1 MIARD
6 HIPVLL
12 DEALDLL
19 DVARPGLYIDGTLGL
34 AGHSR
39 EILKRNPRARL
50 VGFDRDDAALAEA
63 QRRLSP
69 YANRIEL
76 YHADFRR
83 MQEVD
88 VDWTEVRG
96 VLLDLGMSSFQLDD
110 PARGF
115 SHSQDGPLDMRM
127 DRRQHLDAARVIDK
141 YPEPRL
147 SEIFRNYGE
156 LRPAAK
162 LARTI
167 ASRRRMTRIESTAQL
182 RAIVEEVCR
191 WVPQKGKIHPAA
203 KVFQALR
210 IEVNE
215 ELTGLEAFLE
225 FVIGRLPEEGRLA
238 VIAFHSLEDRIVKH
252 VFARASRPG
261 PEAGPQAV
269 ASVDLLTKHPVVA
282 SGEEIARNSRSRSAK
297 LRAVRKHVHGS

>member
-1 MIARD
+1 MTGRD

-12 DEALDLL
+12 DEVLDLL
-19 DVARPGLYIDGTLGL
+19 DAARPGLYIDGTLGL
-34 AGHSR
+34 AGHAR
-39 EILKRNPRARL
+39 ALLKDNSEARL
-50 VGFDRDDAALAEA
+50 IGFDRDETALAEA

-83 MQEVD
+83 MPEVEI
-88 VDWTEVRG
+88 DWSGVRG

-115 SHSQDGPLDMRM
+115 SHSLDGPLDMRM
-127 DRRQHLDAARVIDK
+127 DRRQHLDAARIIDK

-147 SEIFRNYGE
+147 AQIFREYGE

-215 ELTGLEAFLE
+215 ELAGLEALLE
-225 FVIGRLPEEGRLA
+225 FVIGRLPEDGRLA
-238 VIAFHSLEDRIVKH
+238 VISFHSLEDRIVKH
-252 VFARASRPG
+252 VFARASRPS
-261 PEAGPQAV
+261 PDAGPQTV
-269 ASVDLLTKHPVVA
+269 AAADLLTKHPVVA
-282 SGEEIARNSRSRSAK
+282 SSEELARNSRSRSAK

>member
-1 MIARD
+1 MITRD

-12 DEALDLL
+12 EETLTLL
-19 DVARPGLYIDGTLGL
+19 DAARPGVYVDGTLGL

-39 EILKRNPRARL
+39 ELLKRNPKARL
-50 VGFDRDDAALAEA
+50 VGFDRDADALTEA

-69 YANRIEL
+69 YENRVEL
-76 YHADFRR
+76 YHADYRR
-83 MQEVD
+83 MAEVD
-88 VDWTEVRG
+88 IDWSSVRG

-115 SHSQDGPLDMRM
+115 SHSLDGPLDMRM
-127 DRRQHLDAARVIDK
+127 DRRQHLDAARIIDK

-147 SEIFRNYGE
+147 AELFRSYGE

-191 WVPQKGKIHPAA
+191 WIPQKGKIHPAA

-210 IEVNE
+210 IEVND
-215 ELTGLEAFLE
+215 ELAGLGEFLE
-225 FVIGRLPEEGRLA
+225 SVIDRLPPDGRLA
-238 VIAFHSLEDRIVKH
+238 VIAFHSLEDRVVKH
-252 VFARASRPG
+252 TFLRASRPG
-261 PEAGPQAV
+261 PDDGPKAAV
-269 ASVDLLTKHPVVA
+269 VELLTKHPVVPA
-282 SGEEIARNSRSRSAK
+282 EGEISRNSRSRPAK
-297 LRAVRKHVHGS
+297 LRAVRKLARGA

>member
-1 MIARD
+1 MIGRD

-12 DEALDLL
+12 DEVLDLL
-19 DVARPGLYIDGTLGL
+19 DVARPGIYIDGTLGL
-34 AGHSR
+34 AGHAR

-50 VGFDRDDAALAEA
+50 IGFDRDETALTEA

-69 YANRIEL
+69 YANRIDL

-83 MQEVD
+83 IRD
-88 VDWTEVRG
+88 VEIDWSGIRG

-127 DRRQHLDAARVIDK
+127 DRRQHLDAARIIDK

-147 SEIFRNYGE
+147 AEIFRNYGE
-156 LRPAAK
+156 LKPAAK

-215 ELTGLEAFLE
+215 ELAGLESFIEDL
-225 FVIGRLPEEGRLA
+225 IGRLPEDGRLA
-238 VIAFHSLEDRIVKH
+238 VISFHSLEDRIIKH
-252 VFARASRPG
+252 AFARASRPG
-261 PEAGPQAV
+261 PEAGPHAV
-269 ASVDLLTKHPVVA
+269 ASVDLLTKHPVIA
-282 SGEEIARNSRSRSAK
+282 SAEETARNSRARSAK

>member
-12 DEALDLL
+12 DEVLDLL
-19 DVARPGLYIDGTLGL
+19 DVCRPGLYIDGTLGL
-34 AGHSR
+34 AGHAR
-39 EILKRNPRARL
+39 EILKRNPQAKL
-50 VGFDRDDAALAEA
+50 IGFDRDEAALAEA

-83 MQEVD
+83 IPEVD
-88 VDWTEVRG
+88 IDWARVRG

-110 PARGF
+110 PSRGF

-127 DRRQHLDAARVIDK
+127 DKRQHLDAARIIDK

-147 SEIFRNYGE
+147 AEIFRDYGE

-182 RAIVEEVCR
+182 RAIVEEVCH

-215 ELTGLEAFLE
+215 ELNGLEPFLQY
-225 FVIGRLPEEGRLA
+225 VIGRLPEDGRLA
-238 VIAFHSLEDRIVKH
+238 VISFHSLEDRIVKH
-252 VFARASRPG
+252 LFARLSRPE
-261 PEAGPQAV
+261 PDAGPRAV
-269 ASVDLLTKHPVVA
+269 ASVDLLTKHPVTP
-282 SGEEIARNSRSRSAK
+282 SGEETARNSRSRSAK

>member
-1 MIARD
+1 MIEHD

-12 DEALDLL
+12 EESLNLL
-19 DVARPGLYIDGTLGL
+19 DAARPGVYIDGTLGL

-39 EILKRNPRARL
+39 ELLKRNPKARL
-50 VGFDRDDAALAEA
+50 VGFDRDEAAIAEA

-69 YANRIEL
+69 YENRIEL

-83 MQEVD
+83 MTEVD
-88 VDWTEVRG
+88 IDWSTVRG

-110 PARGF
+110 PSRGF
-115 SHSQDGPLDMRM
+115 SHQLDGPLDMRM
-127 DRRQHLDAARVIDK
+127 DRRQHLDAARIIDK

-147 SEIFRNYGE
+147 AEIFRNYGE

-167 ASRRRMTRIESTAQL
+167 ASRRRMTKIESTVQL
-182 RAIVEEVCR
+182 RTIVEEVCR

-215 ELTGLEAFLE
+215 ELAGLENFLE
-225 FVIGRLPEEGRLA
+225 TVIGRLPEDGRLA
-238 VIAFHSLEDRIVKH
+238 VIAFHSLEDRAVKH
-252 VFARASRPG
+252 TFARAARPDQG
-261 PEAGPQAV
+261 PAFVE
-269 ASVDLLTKHPVVA
+269 LLTKHPVIPSV
-282 SGEEIARNSRSRSAK
+282 EETARNSRSRPAK

>member
-1 MIARD
+1 MSGRD

-12 DEALDLL
+12 EETLTLL
-19 DVARPGLYIDGTLGL
+19 GAARPGLYVDGTLGL

-39 EILKRNPRARL
+39 EILKRNPQARL
-50 VGFDRDDAALAEA
+50 VGFDKDEAALAEA

-69 YANRIEL
+69 YENRIEL
-76 YHADFRR
+76 YQADFRR
-83 MQEVD
+83 ILEVD
-88 VDWTEVRG
+88 IDWPGVRG

-110 PARGF
+110 PSRGF
-115 SHSQDGPLDMRM
+115 SHSLDGPLDMRM
-127 DRRQHLDAARVIDK
+127 DRRQHLDAARILDK
-141 YPEPRL
+141 YPEPKL
-147 SEIFRNYGE
+147 AEIFRNYGE

-167 ASRRRMTRIESTAQL
+167 ASRRRMTKIESTIQL

-215 ELTGLEAFLE
+215 ELAGLEEFLVS
-225 FVIGRLPEEGRLA
+225 VIGRLPADGRLA

-252 VFARASRPG
+252 TFIRAARPEQDGGQG
-261 PEAGPQAV
+261 PAV
-269 ASVDLLTKHPVVA
+269 VELLTKHPLIPTD
-282 SGEEIARNSRSRSAK
+282 EEISRNSRSRSAK
-297 LRAVRKHVHGS
+297 LRAVRKQSHGA

>member
-1 MIARD
+1 MIGRD

-12 DEALDLL
+12 EETLNLL
-19 DVARPGLYIDGTLGL
+19 DAARPGLYVDGTLGL

-39 EILKRNPRARL
+39 EILKRNPKARL
-50 VGFDRDDAALAEA
+50 VGFDRDEAALAEA

-69 YANRIEL
+69 YENRIEL

-83 MQEVD
+83 LLEVEI
-88 VDWTEVRG
+88 DWPSVRG

-115 SHSQDGPLDMRM
+115 SHSLDGPLDMRM
-127 DRRQHLDAARVIDK
+127 DRRQHLDATRILDK
-141 YPEPRL
+141 YPEPKL
-147 SEIFRNYGE
+147 AEIFRNYGE

-162 LARTI
+162 LARAI
-167 ASRRRMTRIESTAQL
+167 ASRRRMTKIESTIQL
-182 RAIVEEVCR
+182 RTIVEEVCR

-215 ELTGLEAFLE
+215 ELAGLEGFLE
-225 FVIGRLPEEGRLA
+225 SVIGRLPDSGRLA

-252 VFARASRPG
+252 TFARAARPEQG
-261 PEAGPQAV
+261 PAV
-269 ASVDLLTKHPVVA
+269 VVLLTKHPVIPTDM
-282 SGEEIARNSRSRSAK
+282 ETARNSRSRPAK
-297 LRAVRKHVHGS
+297 LRAVRKQSHGS

>member
-1 MIARD
+1 MTGRD

-12 DEALDLL
+12 DESLTLL
-19 DVARPGLYIDGTLGL
+19 DAGRSGVYIDGTLGL

-39 EILKRNPRARL
+39 EILKRNPGARL
-50 VGFDRDDAALAEA
+50 VGFDRDEAALDEA

-69 YANRIEL
+69 YRNRIAL

-83 MQEVD
+83 LLEVEI
-88 VDWTEVRG
+88 DWASVRG
-96 VLLDLGMSSFQLDD
+96 VFLDLGMSSFQLDD

-115 SHSQDGPLDMRM
+115 SHQLDGPLDMRM

-141 YPEPRL
+141 YPEARL
-147 SEIFRNYGE
+147 ADLFRNYGE

-167 ASRRRMTRIESTAQL
+167 ASRRRMTKIESTVQL
-182 RAIVEEVCR
+182 RTIVEEVCR
-191 WVPQKGKIHPAA
+191 WIPQKGKTHPAA

-215 ELTGLEAFLE
+215 ELAGL
-225 FVIGRLPEEGRLA
+225 
-238 VIAFHSLEDRIVKH
+238 
-252 VFARASRPG
+252 
-261 PEAGPQAV
+261 
-269 ASVDLLTKHPVVA
+269 
-282 SGEEIARNSRSRSAK
+282 
-297 LRAVRKHVHGS
+297 